1 MNRNRNLQIVDMSIM
16 TIPSSND
23 CTPPSTNWMNG
34 ETTVPTTVVGFYVPG
49 KKGSTQVYNCKPV
62 VHLHPN
68 ILNGIPSYQ
77 SK

>member
-34 ETTVPTTVVGFYVPG
+34 ETTVPSRVLC

>member
-34 ETTVPTTVVGFYVPG
+34 ETTVP
-49 KKGSTQVYNCKPV
+49 S
-62 VHLHPN
+62 
-68 ILNGIPSYQ
+68 
-77 SK
+77 